1 MKTDLPW
8 HLAGF
13 EVAANRLGHLLLE
26 ITQVG
31 TLCGDAAAGRSVP
44 GGDKHAR
51 NVAGLDLKN
60 NLVHA
65 FTVRY
70 TVAQSNGH

>member
-13 EVAANRLGHLLLE
+13 KVAANRLGHLLLE
-26 ITQVG
+26 ITQIG
-31 TLCGDAAAGRSVP
+31 TLRGDAAGRGVP
-44 GGDKHAR
+44 GGGEHAR